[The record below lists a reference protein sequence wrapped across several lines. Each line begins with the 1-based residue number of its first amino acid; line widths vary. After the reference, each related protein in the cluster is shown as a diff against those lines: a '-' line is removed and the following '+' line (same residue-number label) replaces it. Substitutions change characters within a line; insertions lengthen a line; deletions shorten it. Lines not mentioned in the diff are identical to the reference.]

1 MSLPNII
8 SMARLLSVPVV
19 VYLIM
24 GGYFTATFWLF
35 VAAAVSDAVD
45 GYLAKRLK
53 QYSTLGA
60 YLDPIAD
67 KVMLVSVF
75 LVLGSLGHLPLWI
88 VLLVVSRDALIVGG
102 ALLLWM
108 LARSP
113 RMKPLMI
120 SKVNTVCQ
128 IVLAVAVLARLGLG
142 LPIKFTVT
150 SGAIVD
156 ILMVV
161 VATTTL
167 TSGAS
172 YLVAWARNMNHTEA
186 ENEKCTSADK

>member
-1 MSLPNII
+1 MNPPNII
-8 SMARLLSVPVV
+8 SPGRLLISPIIV
-19 VYLIM
+19 LLM
-24 GGYFTATFWLF
+24 MTGAFEGALWLF
-35 VAAAVSDAVD
+35 LLAAFSDALD
-45 GYLAKRLK
+45 GAIAKRFDMV
-53 QYSTLGA
+53 TLLGG

-128 IVLAVAVLARLGLG
+128 IVLAVAVLAQLGLG
-142 LPIKFTVT
+142 LPVKFTVT

-186 ENEKCTSADK
+186 ENEK